1 MQVYVI
7 SEELP
12 KDYSLERG
20 DILFPCFIADLRDG
34 SLKIYESEDSDG
46 KKVGS
51 SDKIGLLENKINNIE
66 YNMFTAFGA
75 VEIGVLDNKIIG
87 IY

>member
-7 SEELP
+7 SEELSN
-12 KDYSLERG
+12 DYSLEKG

-34 SLKIYESEDSDG
+34 SLKMYESEDSNG
-46 KKVGS
+46 REVGS
-51 SDKIGLLENKINNIE
+51 SNKIGVLENKINAIE
-66 YNMFTAFGA
+66 YNIFTAFGA
-75 VEIGVLDNKIIG
+75 VEFGVLDNEIIG

>member
-12 KDYSLERG
+12 EDYSLEKG

-46 KKVGS
+46 RKIGS
-51 SDKIGLLENKINNIE
+51 SDKIDPLENKVNNIE
-66 YNMFTAFGA
+66 YNIFTAFGA
-75 VEIGVLDNKIIG
+75 VEIGVLDNEIIG